1 MKAKTICC
9 PCFFVSVRS
18 FSSSISFRN
27 ALAPKSSA
35 LGAVST
41 RQCVTTTFPLYEVF
55 GDTSRW
61 NVSFLRWF
69 FSLSPAMLEWKVS
82 SERICFLRFDSR
94 KEEKARK
101 SARTSHGLP
110 SGKCFPLPSEATHT
124 VTGDVGRWCWW
135 CRAFFLLWSFLI
147 HSGRWLMVRKWLQ
160 RKKPT
165 RCCKSF
171 PLGLGRMDGWG
182 SQRGDNNIE
191 ITFFSLLLLLK
202 CFPNLLLV
210 VCAGAAFPF
219 RLLLLYAGLSVET
232 VNVCGGKKVI
242 SFLQN
247 ILLIWKKVKYFW
259 CVDGYAKQTKGT
271 AGVSMYEYVKIYC
284 HPSAWSVFG
293 IFAIKFV

>member
-1 MKAKTICC
+1 MLSLFFFCACTIVFIFKILSERARPKVEC
-9 PCFFVSVRS
+9 PRCSFHETVCYNNLPAVRS
-18 FSSSISFRN
+18 IR
-27 ALAPKSSA
+27 
-35 LGAVST
+35 
-41 RQCVTTTFPLYEVF
+41 RYVTMK
-55 GDTSRW
+55 R
-61 NVSFLRWF
+61 FLF
-69 FSLSPAMLEWKVS
+69 AMVVFSLSPAMLGGKVS

-94 KEEKARK
+94 KKEKARK
-101 SARTSHGLP
+101 SERTSHGLP

-182 SQRGDNNIE
+182 SRWGDNNIE

-219 RLLLLYAGLSVET
+219 RLLLLYAGLAVET
-232 VNVCGGKKVI
+232 VIVCGGRKWFRFAKYFTYLEE
-242 SFLQN
+242 SK
-247 ILLIWKKVKYFW
+247 ILLMCGWLCK
-259 CVDGYAKQTKGT
+259 AN
-271 AGVSMYEYVKIYC
+271 
-284 HPSAWSVFG
+284 
-293 IFAIKFV
+293 